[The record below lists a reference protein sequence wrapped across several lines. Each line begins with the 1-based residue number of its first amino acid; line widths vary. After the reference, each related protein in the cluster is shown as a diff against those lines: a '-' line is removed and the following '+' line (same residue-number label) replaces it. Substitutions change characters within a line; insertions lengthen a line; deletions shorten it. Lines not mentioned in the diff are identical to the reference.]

1 MKFKEAHD
9 RSEELFTLLM
19 DIKEGRKSISE
30 KPSDLK
36 GISLSGKD
44 LSGMDL
50 SGVDLSGADLTEA
63 NLSEAKLFKANLS
76 RANLMGA
83 NLEAAELSWADLTE
97 AVLEEANAKR
107 IGLGMACLKGAKL
120 FRCCLEDGTLSL
132 SDFEGADLRN
142 AMLSNARL
150 REAKLIG
157 ADLTNA
163 DLRLA
168 DLSLSHVEGTTFNNA
183 DLREARLRAVSGFEK
198 AKWIGVDIRDVN
210 FAGAYRLRRFI
221 ADQNY
226 IKEFRSANKLNAS
239 LYYVWWI
246 TSNCGRSLLRWCILI
261 LLLAFFFTGL
271 YTFVDIDYGEHQ
283 TWLSPFYYSIVTLT
297 TLGYGDVRPASTWG
311 QVIAMAEVIS
321 GYIMLGGLL
330 SIFSNKIARRAD

>member
-9 RSEELFTLLM
+9 RSEKLFTLLL
-19 DIKEGRKSISE
+19 DIKEGRKPISE

-36 GISLSGKD
+36 GVSFSGKD

-63 NLSEAKLFKANLS
+63 NLSGARLFRANLS
-76 RANLMGA
+76 RATLMRA

-97 AVLEEANAKR
+97 AILEEANAKR

-120 FRCCLEDGTLSL
+120 FRCSFDESTLSL
-132 SDFEGADLRN
+132 ADFEGADLRS
-142 AMLSNARL
+142 AILLNARL
-150 REAKLIG
+150 RETKLTG

-163 DLRLA
+163 DLRSA
-168 DLSLSHVEGTTFNNA
+168 DLSLSHVDGSTFNNA
-183 DLREARLRAVSGFEK
+183 DLREARLRAVSGFES
-198 AKWIGVDIRDVN
+198 ANWIGVDIRDVN

-226 IKEFRSANKLNAS
+226 IKEFRSANKLNAI
-239 LYYVWWI
+239 LYYVWLI
-246 TSNCGRSLLRWCILI
+246 TSDCGRSLLRWCVCILM
-261 LLLAFFFTGL
+261 LAFFFAGF
-271 YTFVDIDYGEHQ
+271 YTFVDIDYGEYQ
-283 TWLSPFYYSIVTLT
+283 TWLSPFYFSVVTLT
-297 TLGYGDVRPASTWG
+297 TLGYGDVNPASTWG
-311 QVIAMAEVIS
+311 QVIAMVEVIS